1 MAEEVE
7 IDQEVYDKLIAEGK
21 SERIARAKAKAA
33 AVRAKKAAAG
43 EQLGPR
49 ESSGEAP
56 AKKAQ
61 PAKAE
66 AGAGAAAGG
75 GVATKERSGALT
87 PEERQARVAAALERK
102 GGPKAQTRPATKLA
116 GQDHTHRLLAMVPPT
131 GSSRSAASRTTRSTP
146 GRI

>member
-49 ESSGEAP
+49 EAKAP
-56 AKKAQ
+56 A
-61 PAKAE
+61 
-66 AGAGAAAGG
+66 AAAP
-75 GVATKERSGALT
+75 VPSHPRSA
-87 PEERQARVAAALERK
+87 
-102 GGPKAQTRPATKLA
+102 RPASPRRSSARA
-116 GQDHTHRLLAMVPPT
+116 G
-131 GSSRSAASRTTRSTP
+131 
-146 GRI
+146 